1 MKFLQKCVFPQYP
14 DLGNRFFLRMHKT
27 AKAKT
32 KYLGVTAFRQQCEL
46 YLSVLDDALIHE
58 HYVKMFILNG
68 CNASSTS
75 SDGIKDKISEDDV
88 LLMNMDGLSDLLLTC
103 FRIAIANY
111 VISSG
116 SSSDYNSCLP
126 TETYCPY
133 VITATL
139 LTEFMNYDAFA
150 AIRLFIVLFF
160 YRLSDKSHHYVG
172 DTFVF
177 FRQRYV
183 KRWICVPL
191 AGEEYSVFDSA
202 TASFLRAYVDDS
214 VSKHRERY
222 CARTKTFGH
231 E

>member
-1 MKFLQKCVFPQYP
+1 MNKFFFYPQRCVFPQYP

-75 SDGIKDKISEDDV
+75 SGGGTSSDMSKEKTSEDDV

-133 VITATL
+133 VC
-139 LTEFMNYDAFA
+139 AFF
-150 AIRLFIVLFF
+150 FIELQ
-160 YRLSDKSHHYVG
+160 K
-172 DTFVF
+172 
-177 FRQRYV
+177 
-183 KRWICVPL
+183 C
-191 AGEEYSVFDSA
+191 
-202 TASFLRAYVDDS
+202 
-214 VSKHRERY
+214 
-222 CARTKTFGH
+222 
-231 E
+231 